1 MHIGLLAGGALLV
14 FLLAWLLL
22 RSTVDNTGEKT
33 TTVLSSDLYTKVVI
47 TIIAIATSIMAIQ
60 GLVN

>member
-60 GLVN
+60 GFVN